1 MDYRP
6 KRKNKTIKLI
16 EEHIGKKKIFVFINW
31 VKAGVDEL

>member
-16 EEHIGKKKIFVFINW
+16 EEPREKENICVHKFGQSR
-31 VKAGVDEL
+31 G